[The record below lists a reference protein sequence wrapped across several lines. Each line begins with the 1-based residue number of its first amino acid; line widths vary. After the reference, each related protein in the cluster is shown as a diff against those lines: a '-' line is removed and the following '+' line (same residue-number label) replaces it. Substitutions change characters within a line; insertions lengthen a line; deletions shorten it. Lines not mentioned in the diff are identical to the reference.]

1 MKLNLLRRILDNKET
16 LKETIEKKT
25 RKEKYLKIFLI
36 TIFCVSLLFIGFVI
50 GNPKIFT
57 NIKGSLENIT
67 KRDTRTIEN
76 QDVSKIGEEKGLE
89 NTEEI
94 PKVPTEEEK
103 PPVEEPPKGKIIT
116 TQKISTPVETKPTT
130 PTLKCTQY
138 EYDYATEFI
147 PAATKVYNELS
158 VSYQKEVVEFE
169 SCMYGQTWNELYE
182 MCDSKL
188 SSLITDP
195 LARGN
200 LIRQCIQSYYS
211 DCEMNDSSEW
221 YETQMANKLAAIN
234 VQKSILNGCY

>member
-1 MKLNLLRRILDNKET
+1 MEKNTTLKQVIQNKIKRGKLLKIVSLVLLAFLLFSLGYIVSDKNISNQIKSSIKNFFNIATEESPDET
-16 LKETIEKKT
+16 LPEIINNENEKIEDD
-25 RKEKYLKIFLI
+25 L
-36 TIFCVSLLFIGFVI
+36 
-50 GNPKIFT
+50 
-57 NIKGSLENIT
+57 LENPSVEEEVDSSQQEIPQETKKIT
-67 KRDTRTIEN
+67 KPPT
-76 QDVSKIGEEKGLE
+76 
-89 NTEEI
+89 
-94 PKVPTEEEK
+94 PVPTEPE
-103 PPVEEPPKGKIIT
+103 
-116 TQKISTPVETKPTT
+116 PTT

-138 EYDYATEFI
+138 EYDYATAFI
-147 PAATKVYNELS
+147 PAATEVYNELYA
-158 VSYQKEVVEFE
+158 SYQKEVAEFE

-195 LARGN
+195 VARGN

>member
-1 MKLNLLRRILDNKET
+1 MNNKET

-50 GNPKIFT
+50 GNPRIFT
-57 NIKGSLENIT
+57 NIKGSLESIT
-67 KRDTRTIEN
+67 KKDTRTTEN
-76 QDVSKIGEEKGLE
+76 QDVSKIVEVKEKELE
-89 NTEEI
+89 NTEEELAN
-94 PKVPTEEEK
+94 PTEEEK
-103 PPVEEPPKGKIIT
+103 PPVEESPKEKIIT
-116 TQKISTPVETKPTT
+116 TSKISTPVETKPTT

-158 VSYQKEVVEFE
+158 ASYQKEVAEFE

-195 LARGN
+195 VARGN

-211 DCEMNDSSEW
+211 DCEMNNSSEW

-234 VQKSILNGCY
+234 EQKAILDSCY